1 MAFIDIKDPE
11 KREEI
16 VQDYVKNL
24 KEIRE
29 RNENEKMR
37 GITQKQDLARV
48 FQPVVQ
54 ATEKSASQITSEL
67 KNLKNEVEK
76 PKEENEEPKATNKA
90 LEYYFEHFPKSKIDQ
105 YFGVYKENGIYMMG
119 NKEITVDNNNNI
131 WLDNGTDS
139 YKGTFGL
146 WKLIMLKAPAGY
158 FDEDLDNYKR
168 LIERTNALEM
178 PHRTSPNDRPKNT
191 AKWRFFKDIGLVP
204 GNEDD
209 DEDEDDDEFEDA
221 DDEQKEEDGSGIQ
234 FLPGD
239 INGLIEQLHLL
250 LAEHRAGNKSSTKN
264 QIVAILDQLL
274 RLNYLNQEE
283 YNAACRT
290 ISC

>member
-76 PKEENEEPKATNKA
+76 PKEENGEPKATNKA

-146 WKLIMLKAPAGY
+146 WKLIMLKAPDGY

-168 LIERTNALEM
+168 LIERTNALDM
-178 PHRTSPNDRPKNT
+178 PNARPNERPRTT
-191 AKWRFFKDIGLVP
+191 TKWKFFKKIGLVP
-204 GNEDD
+204 GTEDD
-209 DEDEDDDEFEDA
+209 DEIENESDNE
-221 DDEQKEEDGSGIQ
+221 KEEQGSGIT

>member
-16 VQDYVKNL
+16 VQDYIKNL

-67 KNLKNEVEK
+67 KNLKNEVET

-90 LEYYFEHFPKSKIDQ
+90 LEYYFEHFPKSKLDQ

-146 WKLIMLKAPAGY
+146 WKLIMLKAPDGY

-168 LIERTNALEM
+168 LIERTNALDM
-178 PHRTSPNDRPKNT
+178 PNARPNERPRTT
-191 AKWRFFKDIGLVP
+191 TKWKFFKKIGLVP
-204 GNEDD
+204 GGEDD
-209 DEDEDDDEFEDA
+209 DEIESDDEKTET
-221 DDEQKEEDGSGIQ
+221 GSGIQ

-274 RLNYLNQEE
+274 RRNYLNQEE
-283 YNAACRT
+283 YNAVCRR

>member
-16 VQDYVKNL
+16 VQDYIKNL

-90 LEYYFEHFPKSKIDQ
+90 LEYYFEHFPKSKLDQ

-119 NKEITVDNNNNI
+119 NKEIVVDNDNNI
-131 WLDNGTDS
+131 WLDNGSDS

-146 WKLIMLKAPAGY
+146 WKLIMNKTPEGY
-158 FDEDLDNYKR
+158 FEEDLDNYKR
-168 LIERTNALEM
+168 LIERTKCYRDA
-178 PHRTSPNDRPKNT
+178 PC
-191 AKWRFFKDIGLVP
+191 
-204 GNEDD
+204 NE
-209 DEDEDDDEFEDA
+209 A
-221 DDEQKEEDGSGIQ
+221 Q
-234 FLPGD
+234 
-239 INGLIEQLHLL
+239 
-250 LAEHRAGNKSSTKN
+250 R
-264 QIVAILDQLL
+264 
-274 RLNYLNQEE
+274 
-283 YNAACRT
+283 
-290 ISC
+290 

>member
-11 KREEI
+11 RREEI
-16 VQDYVKNL
+16 VQDYIKNL

-29 RNENEKMR
+29 RNENEKMQ
-37 GITQKQDLARV
+37 GITQRQDLAKV

-54 ATEKSASQITSEL
+54 ATEKSTSKITSEL

-119 NKEITVDNNNNI
+119 NKEITVDNQNNI

-146 WKLIMLKAPAGY
+146 WKLIMLKAPDGY

-168 LIERTNALEM
+168 LIERTNALDM
-178 PHRTSPNDRPKNT
+178 PNARPNERPRTT
-191 AKWRFFKDIGLVP
+191 TKWKFFKKIGLVP
-204 GNEDD
+204 GTEDD
-209 DEDEDDDEFEDA
+209 DEIENESDNE
-221 DDEQKEEDGSGIQ
+221 KEEQGSGIT

-250 LAEHRAGNKSSTKN
+250 LAEHRAGNKSSTEN

-274 RLNYLNQEE
+274 RRNYLNQEE
-283 YNAACRT
+283 YNAVCRT
-290 ISC
+290 LSC